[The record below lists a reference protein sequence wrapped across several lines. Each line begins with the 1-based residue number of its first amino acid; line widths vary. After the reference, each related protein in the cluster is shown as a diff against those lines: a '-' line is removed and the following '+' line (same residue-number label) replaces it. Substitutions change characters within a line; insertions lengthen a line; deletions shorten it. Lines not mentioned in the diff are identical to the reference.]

1 MTDTAT
7 TPTPK
12 RGRGRPRKLPA
23 EQSPAAAT
31 ASASP
36 AERLRL
42 DLRPSADTSGPRR
55 AALTLTAARSALA
68 FRSELAATA
77 EELEQLGDPAPLVR
91 SEAFHA
97 RAASLSLLEQV
108 RTMLPALPAEQAATL
123 EQSRA
128 ELLGS
133 ALAGD
138 L

>member
-1 MTDTAT
+1 MTDTS
-7 TPTPK
+7 TPK
-12 RGRGRPRKLPA
+12 RGRGRPPKVRA
-23 EQSPAAAT
+23 EQDPAP

-77 EELEQLGDPAPLVR
+77 EQLEQLGDPAPLVR

-97 RAASLSLLEQV
+97 RAAVLSLLEQV
-108 RTMLPALPAEQAATL
+108 RTMLPMLPAEQAATL